1 MTKREQKNEKIR
13 ADIAKLQREIKH
25 QKRLLV
31 VAKANTARME
41 AEYDATKPRPAIG
54 LLEALR
60 RNIRGEAVAV

>member
-1 MTKREQKNEKIR
+1 MAKREQTDEEVR
-13 ADIAKLQREIKH
+13 AEIARLRRRVKH

-31 VAKANTARME
+31 VAKAKTARMQ

-60 RNIRGEAVAV
+60 RNIRGEGVTA

>member
-1 MTKREQKNEKIR
+1 MKKREQKDEKIR
-13 ADIAKLQREIKH
+13 AEIAKLRREIKH

-31 VAKANTARME
+31 VAKAKTARMQ

-60 RNIRGEAVAV
+60 RNIRGEVTA

>member
-1 MTKREQKNEKIR
+1 MARRKQTDEEIR
-13 ADIAKLQREIKH
+13 ADIAKLQRRIKH

-31 VAKANTARME
+31 VAKAKTARMQ

-60 RNIRGEAVAV
+60 RNIRGEVTA